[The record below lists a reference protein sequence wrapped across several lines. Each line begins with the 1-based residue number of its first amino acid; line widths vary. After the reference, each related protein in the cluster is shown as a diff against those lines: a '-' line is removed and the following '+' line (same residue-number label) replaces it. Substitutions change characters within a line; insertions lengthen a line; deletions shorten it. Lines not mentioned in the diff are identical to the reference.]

1 MDERKMSISELS
13 ERADIA
19 MNTARTLYHG
29 INTRVDLPVIARIA
43 AALGV
48 SPKDVFEE
56 FEDPPLDD
64 TGYNE
69 ELITPALEHAA

>member
-1 MDERKMSISELS
+1 
-13 ERADIA
+13 
-19 MNTARTLYHG
+19 
-29 INTRVDLPVIARIA
+29 VDLPVIARIA

-56 FEDPPLDD
+56 FEDPSLDD